1 MHFFLLNLMQNKIL
15 RLQFLFLPCFPL
27 SNVSSF
33 FLIGFFSTKRCIE
46 VLLDV
51 HYLVCMSFLIILSKA
66 FISPL
71 KKNVS
76 LSLEPF
82 LIVYVLCYHQSSMV
96 IKRMVT
102 QLTSYVVFKTIELL
116 INNGN
121 KKGVESFLWVC
132 LGSVHLHEDFSSKFV
147 RIILLTI
154 KL

>member
-1 MHFFLLNLMQNKIL
+1 MQNKIL

-66 FISPL
+66 FISRL

-121 KKGVESFLWVC
+121 KKGVESFL
-132 LGSVHLHEDFSSKFV
+132 
-147 RIILLTI
+147 
-154 KL
+154 